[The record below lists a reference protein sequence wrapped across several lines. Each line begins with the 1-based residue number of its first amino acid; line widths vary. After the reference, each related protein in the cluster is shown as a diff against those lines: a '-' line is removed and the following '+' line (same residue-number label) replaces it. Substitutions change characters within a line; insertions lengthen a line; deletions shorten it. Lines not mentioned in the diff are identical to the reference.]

1 MSPSVVETGGL
12 RPVKINGFHNEDDHA
27 SSDCKH
33 SNGSLPS
40 TTSSSRIIVDAIPPK
55 EFEKLRRVLVASAK
69 GFSIGAGIKGGLAV
83 FAILS
88 RLTRKQRQRKELAV
102 TNGEAIV
109 AAVKETLRYGLFL
122 GTFAGTFVSMD
133 ELIGALGGH
142 RRTARWRAFLAGALA
157 GPSML
162 LTGLETQHTSLA
174 IYILMRAA
182 VLASRCGIKSK
193 RFGRYCKPLT
203 WKHGDIFLM
212 CLSSSQILSAYILKQ
227 ESLPSSYKSFLN
239 KHGGKDA
246 VILQGVKEIASG
258 KPFTNLEAIENYYK
272 TIGVDVKLDP
282 SMKVP
287 CSIVHGNQSCGEHIL
302 SFLVEAYKRALPVYL
317 PVYLIPALIVHR
329 NGLLKRPNTILA
341 KGLLGTAR
349 SSLFL
354 SVYCASAWMW
364 TCFLFRIF
372 KRCNIPMVA
381 MGTFPTGLALAI
393 EKKSRRR
400 EISLYCFAR
409 AIESF
414 FTCLADAGYL
424 PHSRRIKRADVVVF
438 SLSTAIIMHCYAEE
452 RDVFRS
458 KYLNVLDWVFGVPPP
473 PCETPRCNPQGKG
486 TTNMPAPAEYSLP
499 GKIAL
504 D

>member
-27 SSDCKH
+27 STDCKH

-142 RRTARWRAFLAGALA
+142 LQDSKVESLPGRGSCWAIHASDWFGDTTHELGHLYSHACCCVSVSVWDQEQAVWEILQASHLEAWRHI
-157 GPSML
+157 PHVPIL
-162 LTGLETQHTSLA
+162 LPN
-174 IYILMRAA
+174 I
-182 VLASRCGIKSK
+182 
-193 RFGRYCKPLT
+193 
-203 WKHGDIFLM
+203 
-212 CLSSSQILSAYILKQ
+212 Q

-258 KPFTNLEAIENYYK
+258 KPFTNLEAIEKYYK

-393 EKKSRRR
+393 EKKSRRI